1 MSGALLQGMLR
12 NGLAS
17 PYLLGISAGS
27 GLVIVFF
34 ISFGL
39 IQTLIP
45 LAAWIGAIL
54 TTLIV
59 FVLSK
64 DGNKI
69 VVERLVLGGVAVSS
83 LFGALQATL
92 LLQSEDGRIQAA
104 LNWLIGSL
112 NARGWQEIKFTALP
126 ILLALFI
133 GLFLYRQLN
142 LLSLGDELSVSLGTS
157 LFRSRCLIGA
167 IATLLAACAVS
178 IGGLIGFIGLIVP
191 HFSRLLIGNDFKY
204 ILPFSA
210 LIGALTL
217 SSADLIS
224 RLGPIEIPVGI
235 VTALLGA
242 PVVMENLKLE
252 NFSTGYTN
260 DFIIKSIDLSVKSGE
275 WLGVIG
281 PNGAGKS
288 TLIKGICRIIKP
300 FQGSLFLKGKDINR
314 FTNKIIS
321 QTISFLPQQFNSNMQ
336 VTVKEL
342 VALGRSPYKNFW
354 EFDLNKTDKKKI
366 NEALNLVDMY
376 DFKDTLITQLSGGQR
391 QRAYLALALAQ
402 DPEIL
407 ILDEPTNALDLKYQI
422 KFLEIIK
429 KLKEIKDVSIITILH
444 DLNLTARYAEK
455 ILALKNGRSLGYG
468 TCSEIISDKK
478 IKDIFDVNV
487 LVSETPYG
495 KQVYAIN

>member
-1 MSGALLQGMLR
+1 MSKNITFKEIKFILTFIVLFVLLIIVSIFSLSKGSVFIPNKDIWLAIFQKGNQINQTIIWELRLPRLIASLLVGSSLGMSGALLQGMLR

-39 IQTLIP
+39 IQTFIP

-59 FVLSK
+59 FFLSK

-69 VVERLVLGGVAVSS
+69 VVERLVLGGVAISS
-83 LFGALQATL
+83 LFGAIQASL
-92 LLQSEDGRIQAA
+92 LLQAEDGRIQAA

-126 ILLALFI
+126 ILIALFI

-142 LLSLGDELSVSLGTS
+142 LLSLGDDLSVSLGNS
-157 LFRSRCLIGA
+157 LIRSRCLIGA

-191 HFSRLLIGNDFKY
+191 HFSRLLIGNDFKF

-217 SSADLIS
+217 SSADLVS

-242 PVVMENLKLE
+242 PVFMIILYKR
-252 NFSTGYTN
+252 TN
-260 DFIIKSIDLSVKSGE
+260 
-275 WLGVIG
+275 
-281 PNGAGKS
+281 
-288 TLIKGICRIIKP
+288 
-300 FQGSLFLKGKDINR
+300 
-314 FTNKIIS
+314 
-321 QTISFLPQQFNSNMQ
+321 
-336 VTVKEL
+336 
-342 VALGRSPYKNFW
+342 YK
-354 EFDLNKTDKKKI
+354 K
-366 NEALNLVDMY
+366 
-376 DFKDTLITQLSGGQR
+376 
-391 QRAYLALALAQ
+391 
-402 DPEIL
+402 
-407 ILDEPTNALDLKYQI
+407 
-422 KFLEIIK
+422 
-429 KLKEIKDVSIITILH
+429 
-444 DLNLTARYAEK
+444 
-455 ILALKNGRSLGYG
+455 
-468 TCSEIISDKK
+468 
-478 IKDIFDVNV
+478 
-487 LVSETPYG
+487 
-495 KQVYAIN
+495 

>member
-1 MSGALLQGMLR
+1 MVLFVLLIIVSILSLSKGSVFIPNKDILLAIFQKGNQINQTIIWELRLPRLIASLLVGSSLGMSGALLQGMLR

-39 IQTLIP
+39 IQTFIP

-69 VVERLVLGGVAVSS
+69 VIERLVLGGVAISS
-83 LFGALQATL
+83 LFGAIQATL
-92 LLQSEDGRIQAA
+92 LLQAEDGRIQAA

-126 ILLALFI
+126 ILIALFI

-142 LLSLGDELSVSLGTS
+142 LLSLGDDLSVSLGNS
-157 LFRSRCLIGA
+157 LIRSRCLIGA

-191 HFSRLLIGNDFKY
+191 HFSRLLIGNDFKF
-204 ILPFSA
+204 ILPSSA

-217 SSADLIS
+217 SSADLVS

-242 PVVMENLKLE
+242 PIFMIILYKR
-252 NFSTGYTN
+252 TN
-260 DFIIKSIDLSVKSGE
+260 
-275 WLGVIG
+275 
-281 PNGAGKS
+281 
-288 TLIKGICRIIKP
+288 
-300 FQGSLFLKGKDINR
+300 
-314 FTNKIIS
+314 
-321 QTISFLPQQFNSNMQ
+321 
-336 VTVKEL
+336 
-342 VALGRSPYKNFW
+342 YK
-354 EFDLNKTDKKKI
+354 K
-366 NEALNLVDMY
+366 
-376 DFKDTLITQLSGGQR
+376 
-391 QRAYLALALAQ
+391 
-402 DPEIL
+402 
-407 ILDEPTNALDLKYQI
+407 
-422 KFLEIIK
+422 
-429 KLKEIKDVSIITILH
+429 
-444 DLNLTARYAEK
+444 
-455 ILALKNGRSLGYG
+455 
-468 TCSEIISDKK
+468 
-478 IKDIFDVNV
+478 
-487 LVSETPYG
+487 
-495 KQVYAIN
+495 